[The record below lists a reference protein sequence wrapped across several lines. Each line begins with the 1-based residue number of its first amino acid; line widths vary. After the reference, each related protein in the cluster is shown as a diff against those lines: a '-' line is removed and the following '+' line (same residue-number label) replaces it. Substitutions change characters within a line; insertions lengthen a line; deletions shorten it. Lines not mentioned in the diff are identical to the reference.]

1 MVTVHS
7 YPIAVVLCI
16 LTMICWGSWANTQKL
31 AARSWRFELFYWDF
45 VAGLL
50 FTSLLAAVTLGSM
63 GDTGRTF
70 LADMSHADLSS
81 IGWAMLGGAVWNAG
95 NLLLVAAIAVAGM
108 AVGFPVGGG
117 IAWVLG
123 IVLSF
128 VLVIVEG
135 GVNPGNSYML
145 FAGVAI
151 IVVAI
156 ALSMKAYGQLVSAVK
171 KPSAKGILLSV
182 LAGILI
188 AFFYSLTVKSI
199 DPQFVSGGSGKLMP
213 LSAALFFSLGA
224 FLTTFLFNPFFMR
237 HPVEGAPVR
246 FGDYWKGSWS
256 THLTGV
262 LGGSIWSVGLT
273 LSFIAVGAAGPAV
286 SYALSNA
293 APVVAI
299 LWGVLVWKEFAAAPR
314 GTGRLLSAM
323 FVCYVAGLVLITYS
337 RM

>member
-1 MVTVHS
+1 MVTIHS
-7 YPIAVVLCI
+7 YPMAVLLCV

-50 FTSLLAAVTLGSM
+50 LTSTLAAFTLGSL
-63 GDTGRTF
+63 GPTGRSF
-70 LADMSHADLSS
+70 FADLAQADLVS
-81 IGWAMLGGAVWNAG
+81 IGWALLGGAVWNLG

-108 AVGFPVGGG
+108 AIGFPIGGG

-135 GVNPGNSYML
+135 RVNPGNSLML
-145 FAGVAI
+145 FGGVAV
-151 IVVAI
+151 IVLAI

-182 LAGILI
+182 SAGILI
-188 AFFYSLTVKSI
+188 AFFYSLVVKSI
-199 DPQFVSGGSGKLMP
+199 DPVFVSGGSGRLMP
-213 LSAALFFSLGA
+213 LTAAFFFSLGA

-237 HPVEGAPVR
+237 NPVEGSPVR
-246 FGDYWKGSWS
+246 MADYWRGDVA
-256 THLTGV
+256 THLTGI
-262 LGGSIWSVGLT
+262 LGGAIWSIGIT
-273 LSFIAVGAAGPAV
+273 SSFIAVGAAGPAV

-299 LWGVLVWKEFAAAPR
+299 LWGVLAWKEFAAAPK
-314 GTGRLLSAM
+314 GTNRVLATM
-323 FVCYVAGLVLITYS
+323 FICYLAGLVLITYS
-337 RM
+337 RL